1 MSAQTKYG
9 YSTPIGA
16 AGGIVD
22 VAPHRSTLSSMKR
35 RTAS

>member
-22 VAPHRSTLSSMKR
+22 VAPHQDRHFPQ
-35 RTAS
+35 